1 MKLIIHDLNQSEAD
15 RLFGPHPDD
24 AILIGKDQEIH
35 QCVGCFGCWVETPGL
50 CKIQDDFSDIGKRM
64 AQSDEV
70 EIISHCLYGGF
81 SPFVKNVLDR
91 TLPYHQPYFTIRDGE
106 MHQKD
111 RYQNH
116 VNLSVRFYGDDI
128 TLPEKATAERFV
140 EYNGV
145 DLHAL
150 SHTVSFYKNLEEMEA
165 HRQ

>member
-1 MKLIIHDLNQSEAD
+1 
-15 RLFGPHPDD
+15 
-24 AILIGKDQEIH
+24 
-35 QCVGCFGCWVETPGL
+35 
-50 CKIQDDFSDIGKRM
+50 M